1 MIKAWLVDNGPLRG
15 ASPISVNNIDSILFI
30 SIEASDGHCHICQA
44 EDITSLLGDPP
55 GFALLV
61 QNYSDLDSIEFKK
74 VRDFTSLLKW
84 NFSLF
89 QSIESVYSP
98 AAIFIIESMRS
109 VISDPVFLP
118 VIRI

>member
-1 MIKAWLVDNGPLRG
+1 M
-15 ASPISVNNIDSILFI
+15 
-30 SIEASDGHCHICQA
+30 
-44 EDITSLLGDPP
+44 
-55 GFALLV
+55 V

-98 AAIFIIESMRS
+98 AAIFIISGKTLVSS
-109 VISDPVFLP
+109 VLGSCNSLLEIPRLVTAGRANPL
-118 VIRI
+118 